1 MCSTHFSITAALHKH
16 TLSMDNGKLIII
28 SAPSGTGK
36 STIIGKLIKD
46 ASLKLEFSVSAT
58 TRSPR
63 AGEVNGKDYYFL
75 SVDDFKKGIENGE
88 FAEYQEV
95 YPGRFYGTLK
105 KEIQRINAD
114 GRNVILDIDV
124 LGGINVK
131 KMYGDKAL
139 SIFIMPP
146 SLQTLRQRLLSRGT
160 DNIEEIEKRLSKAE
174 YEMSFAKEFDKCVT
188 NDILEKAVEET
199 RKEIASFIG

>member
-75 SVDDFKKGIENGE
+75 SVDDFKKGIENDE

-188 NDILEKAVEET
+188 NAILEKAVEET

>member
-1 MCSTHFSITAALHKH
+1 MCFTHFSITAALHKH

-95 YPGRFYGTLK
+95 YPGRFYGTLN
-105 KEIQRINAD
+105 KEIQRIHAD

-160 DNIEEIEKRLSKAE
+160 DNIEEIEKLLSKGE
-174 YEMSFAKEFDKCVT
+174 YEMALAKEFDNCVT
-188 NDILEKAVEET
+188 DDILEKAVEET

>member
-63 AGEVNGKDYYFL
+63 AGAVNGKDYYFL

>member
-1 MCSTHFSITAALHKH
+1 MKK
-16 TLSMDNGKLIII
+16 GKLIII

-36 STIIGKLIKD
+36 STIIGQIIND
-46 ASLKLEFSVSAT
+46 PDLKLEFSVSAT
-58 TRSPR
+58 TRPMR
-63 AGEVNGKDYYFL
+63 TGEVNGVHYHFL
-75 SVDDFKKGIENGE
+75 TVEQFREAIAND
-88 FAEYQEV
+88 ALVEYEEV
-95 YPGRFYGTLK
+95 YEGRYYGTLK
-105 KEIQRINAD
+105 SEIERIQNN
-114 GRNVILDIDV
+114 GKNVILDIDV
-124 LGGINVK
+124 KGGVNVK

>member
-95 YPGRFYGTLK
+95 YPGRLYGTLK

>member
-1 MCSTHFSITAALHKH
+1 
-16 TLSMDNGKLIII
+16 MDNGKLIII

-63 AGEVNGKDYYFL
+63 TGEVNGKDYYFL
-75 SVDDFKKGIENGE
+75 SVDDFKKGIENDE

-188 NDILEKAVEET
+188 NDILEKAVEEM

>member
-63 AGEVNGKDYYFL
+63 AGAVNGKDYYFL

-174 YEMSFAKEFDKCVT
+174 YEMSFAKEYDKCVT

>member
-1 MCSTHFSITAALHKH
+1 
-16 TLSMDNGKLIII
+16 MDNGKLIII

-63 AGEVNGKDYYFL
+63 AGEVNGKE
-75 SVDDFKKGIENGE
+75 GIENGE

-95 YPGRFYGTLK
+95 YPGRLYGTLK

>member
-1 MCSTHFSITAALHKH
+1 MN
-16 TLSMDNGKLIII
+16 NGKLIII

-36 STIIGKLIKD
+36 STIISELIKD

-131 KMYGDKAL
+131 KMYGDSSCHPACKL
-139 SIFIMPP
+139 CGKGFCREGQTILRKSKNGCRKQNMKCRLPK
-146 SLQTLRQRLLSRGT
+146 SLTNASQMMCSKRPWKKR
-160 DNIEEIEKRLSKAE
+160 EKR
-174 YEMSFAKEFDKCVT
+174 
-188 NDILEKAVEET
+188 
-199 RKEIASFIG
+199 

>member
-1 MCSTHFSITAALHKH
+1 
-16 TLSMDNGKLIII
+16 MDNGKLIII

-63 AGEVNGKDYYFL
+63 TGEVNGKDYYFL
-75 SVDDFKKGIENGE
+75 SVDDFKKGIENDE

>member
-1 MCSTHFSITAALHKH
+1 
-16 TLSMDNGKLIII
+16 MDNGKLIII

-75 SVDDFKKGIENGE
+75 SVDDFKKGIENDE

-199 RKEIASFIG
+199 RKEIASCIG

>member
-16 TLSMDNGKLIII
+16 TLSID
-28 SAPSGTGK
+28 TGK

-199 RKEIASFIG
+199 LKEIASFIG